1 MAVFGDI
8 VMAGAVLAI
17 AIFVVMY
24 IGAMHISMRFN
35 KDYNVKD
42 LDEAG

>member
-1 MAVFGDI
+1 MAIFGDV

-17 AIFVVMY
+17 AAFTVMY
-24 IGAMHISMRFN
+24 IGAVHISLRFN
-35 KDYNVKD
+35 KDHNVKD